1 MISIK
6 YLKFKCG
13 VCLFVFIP
21 TDTLRGFQKFCPP
34 LGSPDER
41 FKVTVMG
48 SLSPPIG
55 GCASMQKFRRNE
67 IPGFNL
73 WLGDL
78 QTGSGNCDDEDLDYY
93 MFQCLSKNSF
103 MDENEN
109 IKGWYVTLFDPAGRW
124 SGQAAHKCSLYSL
137 IKEDPPIIQMVISA
151 NRSCDG
157 LARRMGEVEK
167 HRVPEGLRHFEDGSV
182 ALLFTKNWPQTTSD
196 MYDDDYRKKRSAVL
210 DSVHR

>member
-1 MISIK
+1 MYLNTVNNNIPYINSIK

-78 QTGSGNCDDEDLDYY
+78 QTGSGNCDDEGMYN
-93 MFQCLSKNSF
+93 C
-103 MDENEN
+103 
-109 IKGWYVTLFDPAGRW
+109 
-124 SGQAAHKCSLYSL
+124 YS
-137 IKEDPPIIQMVISA
+137 
-151 NRSCDG
+151 
-157 LARRMGEVEK
+157 
-167 HRVPEGLRHFEDGSV
+167 
-182 ALLFTKNWPQTTSD
+182 T
-196 MYDDDYRKKRSAVL
+196 
-210 DSVHR
+210 